1 MLFKTLKVF
10 LTISFLLAL
19 MIFLT
24 GARGVEYAIEH
35 REHTVTS
42 GQTLWGI
49 ATKYMNEQDK
59 TRDIREFV
67 YDIRQANK
75 QLDGCLVRQGDV
87 IVIPLAKEVK

>member
-1 MLFKTLKVF
+1 MLLKTLKVF
-10 LTISFLLAL
+10 LAISFLLAL

-24 GARGVEYAIEH
+24 GAKSVEYAIEH

-49 ATKYMNEQDK
+49 ATKYMSEQDK
-59 TRDIREFV
+59 TRDVREFV
-67 YDIRQANK
+67 YEIRQANK
-75 QLDGCLVRQGDV
+75 QLDGCMVRQGDV